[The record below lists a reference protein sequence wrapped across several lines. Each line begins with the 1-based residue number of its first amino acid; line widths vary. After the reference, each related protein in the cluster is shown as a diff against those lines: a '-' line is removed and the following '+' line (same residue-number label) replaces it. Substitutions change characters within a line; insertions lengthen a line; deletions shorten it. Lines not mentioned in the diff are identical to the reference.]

1 MILEYTSYTAILD
14 AMKKTGVYVVEE
26 GSHRLLYLNK
36 RAREVSPEAAL
47 NGPCPADLTGLCSRC
62 LPPVTDE
69 LQEGDRIGYS
79 ARWGGVVNV
88 SISKIP
94 WEGQVPAIMISVE
107 LRMDAVGY
115 AYRTILRVDLEEDRC
130 GVLKSEPE
138 SWLPEWDTLS
148 QMLKQFARS
157 GAVHPEDVDRFTA
170 FTRLERM
177 RLTAGAKTAP
187 ALLYRRRIAD
197 AYRWSLMEVIP
208 TQEEGG
214 RFALL
219 CVKDIHDVLQEGLEL
234 GGLTARGQELIRSL
248 GDNNFCIYTIDL
260 KTGAAT
266 PIQVDGVVS
275 GEMETLPW
283 SELVY
288 SHIASHLHPSY
299 QEEFETRFS
308 LEGLRRA
315 REEKRPKTELL
326 CQWHSGDA
334 YRYIT
339 ITAYFGSTPE
349 SSSYTV
355 VALQDVD
362 DQMRRELTHTKRD
375 MQMAAILKSRY
386 QMMNTV
392 YLDSGVCERMNLSR
406 SAGPDTVLTGDYA
419 SYIQNAL
426 ERYVHPDDAEH
437 FRSLLSLE
445 HLRQKAETIG
455 DYGEEICQY
464 RIRGKEPLW
473 IEAHILYSRQKD
485 RVMVN
490 ILGQDV
496 TKEKQQEELR
506 MRTLEE
512 RAYMITSL
520 SSLFFAT
527 YYIDLERDTFRAVT
541 QQHRVMDVLGDE
553 VNFTTA
559 LQLYANHFIHPD
571 DREDYLRI
579 MSTAHLRE
587 NLRWWQPYVAVEYR
601 KLPDFPELGDACQL
615 VRATAIM
622 AQTGTDDLPK
632 TVVYVARDISE
643 HPPQAA
649 E

>member
-1 MILEYTSYTAILD
+1 MLEYTSYAAILD
-14 AMKKTGVYVVEE
+14 AMVKTGVYVVEE
-26 GSHRLLYLNK
+26 ETHRLLYLNR
-36 RAREVSPEAAL
+36 RAREISPEAQVGA
-47 NGPCPADLTGLCSRC
+47 PCPPDPAELYGRC
-62 LPPVTDE
+62 LPSAADSF
-69 LQEGDRIGYS
+69 QEGSRIGYS
-79 ARWGGVVNV
+79 PRCGGVVEV
-88 SISKIP
+88 VTARIP
-94 WEGQVPAIMISVE
+94 WEDRISALMISVE
-107 LRMDAVGY
+107 LRMDAVGCT
-115 AYRTILRVDLEEDRC
+115 YRTILRVDLEKDRC
-130 GVLKSEPE
+130 GVLKSPPE
-138 SWLPEWDTLS
+138 SWLPEGNTLS
-148 QMLKQFARS
+148 RVLDEFAHS
-157 GAVHPEDVDRFTA
+157 GAVHPEDVERFTA

-177 RLTAGAKTAP
+177 RLTAGAETAP
-187 ALLYRRRIAD
+187 ALLYRRRMAG

-208 TQEEGG
+208 SQGEGG

-219 CVKDIHDVLQEGLEL
+219 CVKDIHDVLLEGLER

-248 GDNNFCIYTIDL
+248 GDSNFGIYTIDL
-260 KTGAAT
+260 NTGAAT
-266 PIQVDGVVS
+266 PIQVDGVIS

-288 SHIASHLHPSY
+288 SHIVSQLHPSY
-299 QEEFETRFS
+299 QEEFETLFS

-315 REEKRPKTELL
+315 REEKQPKVELL
-326 CQWHSGDA
+326 CRWYSADA

-339 ITAYFGSTPE
+339 VTAYFGDAPA

-375 MQMAAILKSRY
+375 MQMAAILRSRY

-392 YLDSGVCERMNLSR
+392 YLDSGRCERMDLSR
-406 SAGPDTVLTGDYA
+406 SSGPDTVLTGDYA

-426 ERYVHPDDAEH
+426 DHYVHPDDAEQ
-437 FRSLLSLE
+437 FRTLLSLD
-445 HLRQKAETIG
+445 HLRQKAETIE

-464 RIRGKEPLW
+464 RIRGKESLW
-473 IEAHILYSRQKD
+473 IELHILYSRLKD
-485 RVMVN
+485 HVMVN

-496 TKEKQQEELR
+496 TKEKHQDELR
-506 MRTLEE
+506 LRALEE

-559 LQLYANHFIHPD
+559 LHLYATHFIHPD
-571 DREDYLRI
+571 DQEKYLQT

-601 KLPDFPELGDACQL
+601 KLPDFPELGDTCQL

-622 AQTGTDDLPK
+622 AQTGTDDMPK
-632 TVVYVARDISE
+632 TVVYVARDITE

>member
-1 MILEYTSYTAILD
+1 MEYTSYTAILD
-14 AMKKTGVYVVEE
+14 AMIKTGVYVVAE
-26 GSHRLLYLNK
+26 GTHKLLYLNK
-36 RAREVSPEAAL
+36 RAREVSPEAKL
-47 NGPCPADLTGLCSRC
+47 GGPCPVDLTDLCSRC
-62 LPPVTDE
+62 LPQSADG
-69 LQEGDRIGYS
+69 LQEGTRIGYS
-79 ARWGGVVNV
+79 ARCGGVVDV
-88 SISKIP
+88 SVARIP
-94 WEGQVPAIMISVE
+94 WEDQIPAIMISVE

-115 AYRTILRVDLEEDRC
+115 AYRTILRVDLDEDRC
-130 GVLKSEPE
+130 GVLKSAPE
-138 SWLPEWDTLS
+138 SWLPEGNTLS
-148 QMLKQFARS
+148 QVLDEFAHS

-170 FTRLERM
+170 FTRLERL
-177 RLTAGAKTAP
+177 RLTAETETAP
-187 ALLYRRRIAD
+187 ALIYRRRMED
-197 AYRWSLMEVIP
+197 TYRWSLMEVIP
-208 TQEEGG
+208 CQGERG

-219 CVKDIHDVLQEGLEL
+219 CVKDIHDVLREGLEL
-234 GGLTARGQELIRSL
+234 GGLTVRGQELIRSL
-248 GDNNFCIYTIDL
+248 GGSDFGIYTVDL
-260 KTGAAT
+260 GTGAAN
-266 PIQVDGVVS
+266 PIQVDGVIR
-275 GEMETLPW
+275 EELEAQPW

-288 SHIASHLHPSY
+288 SHIASQLHPSY
-299 QEEFETRFS
+299 QEEFETLFS

-315 REEKRPKTELL
+315 REEKQPKTELL
-326 CQWHSGDA
+326 CRWHRGEA

-339 ITAYFGSTPE
+339 ITAYFGGTPA

-355 VALQDVD
+355 VALRDVD

-392 YLDSGVCERMNLSR
+392 YLESGVCERISLSR
-406 SAGPDTVLTGDYA
+406 SAGPEKILTGDYA
-419 SYIQNAL
+419 VYIQNAL
-426 ERYVHPDDAEH
+426 DHYVHPEDAEK

-445 HLRQKAETIG
+445 HLRQKAETIE
-455 DYGEEICQY
+455 DYGDEICQY
-464 RIRGKEPLW
+464 RIRGEKLQW
-473 IEAHILYSRQKD
+473 IELHILYSRQKD

-496 TKEKQQEELR
+496 TKEKQQDELR
-506 MRTLEE
+506 LRTLEE

-527 YYIDLERDTFRAVT
+527 YYIDLERDTFRAVA

-559 LQLYANHFIHPD
+559 LHLYANHFIHPD
-571 DREDYLRI
+571 DREEYLRV

-601 KLPDFPELGDACQL
+601 KLPDFPELGDTCQP

-632 TVVYVARDISE
+632 TVVYVAREITEKTS
-643 HPPQAA
+643 QAVQ
-649 E
+649 

>member
-1 MILEYTSYTAILD
+1 MEYTSYAAILD
-14 AMKKTGVYVVEE
+14 AMVKTGVYVVEE
-26 GSHRLLYLNK
+26 GTYRLLYLNK
-36 RAREVSPEAAL
+36 RAREISPEAQPGA
-47 NGPCPADLTGLCSRC
+47 PCPPDLTELYSRC
-62 LPPVTDE
+62 LPPAE
-69 LQEGDRIGYS
+69 GSLQEGSRVGYS
-79 ARWGGVVNV
+79 TRYGGVVEV
-88 SISKIP
+88 VTARIP
-94 WEGQVPAIMISVE
+94 WEDQVPAFLISVE

-130 GVLKSEPE
+130 GVLKSLPE
-138 SWLPEWDTLS
+138 SWLPEGDTLS
-148 QMLKQFARS
+148 RVLDEFAHS

-177 RLTAGAKTAP
+177 RLTAETETAP
-187 ALLYRRRIAD
+187 ALLYRRRIND

-208 TQEEGG
+208 SQEEGG

-234 GGLTARGQELIRSL
+234 GGLNARGQELVRSL
-248 GDNNFCIYTIDL
+248 GDSNFGIYTIDL

-275 GEMETLPW
+275 DEMETLPW
-283 SELVY
+283 SELVCG
-288 SHIASHLHPSY
+288 HIASQLHPSY
-299 QEEFETRFS
+299 QEEFETLFS

-315 REEKRPKTELL
+315 REEKQPKVELL
-326 CQWHSGDA
+326 CRWYGADA

-339 ITAYFGSTPE
+339 VTAYLGSTPA

-362 DQMRRELTHTKRD
+362 DQLRRELVHTKRD
-375 MQMAAILKSRY
+375 MQMAAILRSRY

-392 YLDSGVCERMNLSR
+392 YLDSGRCERMDLSR
-406 SAGPDTVLTGDYA
+406 PSGPDTVLTGDYA

-445 HLRQKAETIG
+445 HLRQKAESIG

-464 RIRGKEPLW
+464 RIRGKELLW

-485 RVMVN
+485 HVMVN

-506 MRTLEE
+506 LRALEE

-559 LQLYANHFIHPD
+559 LQLYASHFIHPD
-571 DREDYLRI
+571 DRENYLRT

-622 AQTGTDDLPK
+622 AQTGTDDMPK
-632 TVVYVARDISE
+632 TVVYVARDITE

-649 E
+649 I

>member
-1 MILEYTSYTAILD
+1 M
-14 AMKKTGVYVVEE
+14 
-26 GSHRLLYLNK
+26 
-36 RAREVSPEAAL
+36 
-47 NGPCPADLTGLCSRC
+47 
-62 LPPVTDE
+62 
-69 LQEGDRIGYS
+69 
-79 ARWGGVVNV
+79 
-88 SISKIP
+88 
-94 WEGQVPAIMISVE
+94 
-107 LRMDAVGY
+107 
-115 AYRTILRVDLEEDRC
+115 
-130 GVLKSEPE
+130 
-138 SWLPEWDTLS
+138 
-148 QMLKQFARS
+148 
-157 GAVHPEDVDRFTA
+157 
-170 FTRLERM
+170 
-177 RLTAGAKTAP
+177 
-187 ALLYRRRIAD
+187 
-197 AYRWSLMEVIP
+197 
-208 TQEEGG
+208 
-214 RFALL
+214 
-219 CVKDIHDVLQEGLEL
+219 
-234 GGLTARGQELIRSL
+234 
-248 GDNNFCIYTIDL
+248 
-260 KTGAAT
+260 
-266 PIQVDGVVS
+266 
-275 GEMETLPW
+275 
-283 SELVY
+283 
-288 SHIASHLHPSY
+288 
-299 QEEFETRFS
+299 
-308 LEGLRRA
+308 
-315 REEKRPKTELL
+315 
-326 CQWHSGDA
+326 
-334 YRYIT
+334 
-339 ITAYFGSTPE
+339 
-349 SSSYTV
+349 

-406 SAGPDTVLTGDYA
+406 SAGPEKVLTGDYA

-426 ERYVHPDDAEH
+426 DHYVHPEDAEK
-437 FRSLLSLE
+437 FRSMLSLE
-445 HLRQKAETIG
+445 HLRQKAETIE
-455 DYGEEICQY
+455 DYGDEICQY
-464 RIRGKEPLW
+464 RIRGEEPRW
-473 IEAHILYSRQKD
+473 IEQHILYSRQKG

-496 TKEKQQEELR
+496 TKEKQQDELR

-553 VNFTTA
+553 VNCTTA

-571 DREDYLRI
+571 DRENYLRT